1 MATTD
6 IHAIKQT
13 VGVAIGYITKDKVEE
28 KIKDDIADSIKYAIN
43 DKTGEVTY
51 YTTSSVLKRLG
62 FIVRKTSRGK
72 ITHL

>member
-51 YTTSSVLKRLG
+51 YTTSS
-62 FIVRKTSRGK
+62 F
-72 ITHL
+72 